1 MLARDGLVQAGLPDN
16 PYARQLRNGFR
27 WLRFEK
33 ELENEFREFLSWNS
47 LMQRRAAI
55 GVAFLIWT
63 LFIVADW
70 LMVDI
75 RLHPNLFEQ
84 LLGVRLGMIGLLLV
98 VWPAAFLPSL
108 RKVGDAIAPYCLLL
122 INLAVLACDVLF
134 EWHGVPRFTQ
144 LGATLGI
151 LAVFFPLGLAFW
163 ACVRLALLCLA
174 LNLAVFL
181 LFGGEENLRTNLLNT
196 LYNGLVVLI
205 CSFAL
210 YLQDYAQREQFLGRR
225 LLGMMAEQDSLTGLV
240 NRRYY
245 ELLAQRAL
253 EQGAREEKGV
263 ALILVDVDD
272 FKAYNDHYGHP
283 AGDAALR
290 QLGVVLRQGARRP
303 LDIAA
308 RLGGEEFAV
317 LLYDS
322 EEGNTL
328 AIAERLRQVGD
339 FQRNRLAVDQAHPLD
354 LAHRAA
360 LFHPQALGH
369 LRAGRH
375 VAQAVQAVDDLVA
388 HLRHGLAQALQGADV
403 LERLR
408 PSDEGALAVDLE
420 DQPFLLQ
427 VAERLAHGDAADVE
441 GLAQLVLRRHAA
453 ERRVDA
459 VEDAP
464 AQQLLELAV
473 QRHGRKREQ
482 FAHGRIRSSEW
493 LGHLL

>member
-290 QLGVVLRQGARRP
+290 QLGVVLRQGGGGGGGVGPGGGGGGGWWVPPTCPRPFRRYP
-303 LDIAA
+303 T
-308 RLGGEEFAV
+308 R
-317 LLYDS
+317 
-322 EEGNTL
+322 
-328 AIAERLRQVGD
+328 
-339 FQRNRLAVDQAHPLD
+339 
-354 LAHRAA
+354 
-360 LFHPQALGH
+360 
-369 LRAGRH
+369 
-375 VAQAVQAVDDLVA
+375 
-388 HLRHGLAQALQGADV
+388 
-403 LERLR
+403 
-408 PSDEGALAVDLE
+408 
-420 DQPFLLQ
+420 
-427 VAERLAHGDAADVE
+427 
-441 GLAQLVLRRHAA
+441 
-453 ERRVDA
+453 
-459 VEDAP
+459 
-464 AQQLLELAV
+464 
-473 QRHGRKREQ
+473 
-482 FAHGRIRSSEW
+482 
-493 LGHLL
+493 

>member
-1 MLARDGLVQAGLPDN
+1 
-16 PYARQLRNGFR
+16 
-27 WLRFEK
+27 
-33 ELENEFREFLSWNS
+33 
-47 LMQRRAAI
+47 MQRRAAI

-272 FKAYNDHYGHP
+272 FQGLQRPLRASGRRCRPAPAWRRAP
-283 AGDAALR
+283 AGRAAAAGYRRAPGRGGVRRVALR
-290 QLGVVLRQGARRP
+290 QRGGQHPGHRRAPAAGGGGAGHRAPGLQRRPCLTISLGWPIRPPAWAWTRSIARPIARSTRPRMQGATRCAWRSVSTTASNRGNEKGARGR
-303 LDIAA
+303 LLSYGAA
-308 RLGGEEFAV
+308 
-317 LLYDS
+317 
-322 EEGNTL
+322 
-328 AIAERLRQVGD
+328 
-339 FQRNRLAVDQAHPLD
+339 
-354 LAHRAA
+354 
-360 LFHPQALGH
+360 
-369 LRAGRH
+369 
-375 VAQAVQAVDDLVA
+375 
-388 HLRHGLAQALQGADV
+388 
-403 LERLR
+403 
-408 PSDEGALAVDLE
+408 
-420 DQPFLLQ
+420 QP
-427 VAERLAHGDAADVE
+427 
-441 GLAQLVLRRHAA
+441 
-453 ERRVDA
+453 
-459 VEDAP
+459 
-464 AQQLLELAV
+464 
-473 QRHGRKREQ
+473 
-482 FAHGRIRSSEW
+482 W
-493 LGHLL
+493 LGILQSCRL

>member
-1 MLARDGLVQAGLPDN
+1 MLARDSLVQAGLPDN

-55 GVAFLIWT
+55 GVAFLIWA

-70 LMVDI
+70 MMVDI
-75 RLHPNLFEQ
+75 RLHPSLFEQ

-290 QLGVVLRQGARRP
+290 QLGGGVRRVALRQRGGQHPGHRRAPAAGGGGAGHRAPGLQRRP
-303 LDIAA
+303 LPDHQP
-308 RLGGEEFAV
+308 GG
-317 LLYDS
+317 
-322 EEGNTL
+322 G
-328 AIAERLRQVGD
+328 
-339 FQRNRLAVDQAHPLD
+339 
-354 LAHRAA
+354 
-360 LFHPQALGH
+360 LF
-369 LRAGRH
+369 
-375 VAQAVQAVDDLVA
+375 D
-388 HLRHGLAQALQGADV
+388 LRHGPGRALSRGRPRALRGQGCRAQRGARGV
-403 LERLR
+403 PAARPPRIEETKKGARGRL
-408 PSDEGALAVDLE
+408 SSYGTA
-420 DQPFLLQ
+420 QP
-427 VAERLAHGDAADVE
+427 
-441 GLAQLVLRRHAA
+441 
-453 ERRVDA
+453 
-459 VEDAP
+459 
-464 AQQLLELAV
+464 
-473 QRHGRKREQ
+473 
-482 FAHGRIRSSEW
+482 W
-493 LGHLL
+493 LGILQSCRL

>member
-55 GVAFLIWT
+55 GVAFLIWA

-70 LMVDI
+70 MMVDI
-75 RLHPNLFEQ
+75 RLHPSLFEQ

-245 ELLAQRAL
+245 ELLAQRAWSRAPARKRGGADPGGCRRL
-253 EQGAREEKGV
+253 QGLQRPLRASGRRCRP
-263 ALILVDVDD
+263 AP
-272 FKAYNDHYGHP
+272 AWRRAP
-283 AGDAALR
+283 AGRAAAAGYRRAPGRGGVRRVALR
-290 QLGVVLRQGARRP
+290 QRGGQHPGHRRAPAAGGGGAGHRAPGLQRRP
-303 LDIAA
+303 LPDHQPGVAYSTSGMGLDA
-308 RLGGEEFAV
+308 
-317 LLYDS
+317 LYREAD
-322 EEGNTL
+322 
-328 AIAERLRQVGD
+328 
-339 FQRNRLAVDQAHPLD
+339 
-354 LAHRAA
+354 RALYEA
-360 LFHPQALGH
+360 KD
-369 LRAGRH
+369 AGRNAVR
-375 VAQAVQAVDDLVA
+375 VAFRQHD
-388 HLRHGLAQALQGADV
+388 R
-403 LERLR
+403 LE
-408 PSDEGALAVDLE
+408 
-420 DQPFLLQ
+420 
-427 VAERLAHGDAADVE
+427 
-441 GLAQLVLRRHAA
+441 
-453 ERRVDA
+453 
-459 VEDAP
+459 
-464 AQQLLELAV
+464 
-473 QRHGRKREQ
+473 
-482 FAHGRIRSSEW
+482 
-493 LGHLL
+493 